1 MNILFVCRPDD
12 ADGDDY
18 QKCLEVLTSDGPESV
33 VAGEVRKVINA
44 KDRLDNTALHY
55 ATQMWPESVVQS
67 VLQVSIPLNLFT
79 VKDGFKSCRWFSDG
93 RQHRNGKCL
102 RRSAD

>member
-1 MNILFVCRPDD
+1 MCRPDD

-33 VAGEVRKVINA
+33 VASEVRKVINA

-67 VLQVSIPLNLFT
+67 VLQVSISIPLNLFL
-79 VKDGFKSCRWFSDG
+79 VKQIQNCRCLSDG